1 MNRMRQSSFATL
13 LVLGSLAGCSREASD
28 PDDVPD
34 SVVVEN
40 LAGAGSDVS
49 KPHDIDFTLYFPE
62 EAAARRVGAKLTSE
76 GFVVAVDF
84 VEEDGD
90 EDAFWSIEATKS
102 MVPDPDEITKV
113 GQSLR
118 TLAESEGGEYD
129 GWGAAVVP

>member
-1 MNRMRQSSFATL
+1 MRQTSFATL
-13 LVLGSLAGCSREASD
+13 LVLGALAGCSREASD

-49 KPHDIDFTLYFPE
+49 KPHDIDFTLYFPA
-62 EAAARRVGAKLTSE
+62 EAAARRVGEKLTSE
-76 GFVVAVDF
+76 GFKVALDF
-84 VEEDGD
+84 VAADGNED
-90 EDAFWSIEATKS
+90 EFWSIDATKS
-102 MVPDPDEITKV
+102 MVPDPDEITIV